1 MTLLEHESG
10 LWGAGA
16 ADTDVRLCVGGSF
29 QRSVLE
35 SRVLLAED
43 EDSAWA
49 GFSARKWEDANAL
62 PTETAQAANQPL
74 RVVATDLV
82 HAELFGELAGQV
94 YRCNELESVASCER
108 TIGIEAKREI
118 DTLGVLTVALD
129 RTS

>member
-1 MTLLEHESG
+1 MQFGHIWQDRHHGDEMATRS
-10 LWGAGA
+10 
-16 ADTDVRLCVGGSF
+16 
-29 QRSVLE
+29 QPSVLE
-35 SRVLLAED
+35 SGVLLAENQV
-43 EDSAWA
+43 SAWA
-49 GFSARKWEDANAL
+49 GFSAREWENANAL
-62 PTETAQAANQPL
+62 PTEAAQAANQTL

-94 YRCNELESVASCER
+94 YRCNELESVTSCER

>member
-1 MTLLEHESG
+1 MKAAL
-10 LWGAGA
+10 GAGA

-43 EDSAWA
+43 GTPAWA
-49 GFSARKWEDANAL
+49 GFCARKWEDANAL
-62 PTETAQAANQPL
+62 PNRNRAGSEPNL

-108 TIGIEAKREI
+108 TIGIKAK
-118 DTLGVLTVALD
+118 
-129 RTS
+129 